1 MLVTS
6 VFQAQNPKEHGQG
19 HKKFSQ
25 KLDFTVSLCP
35 TMNLHLEFCICINV
49 SIKESAFFFFFPQ
62 KIIIKINSDRIARL
76 LIQKLMNSANN
87 CDSSNA
93 RLQIKVCSDVKVY
106 KSYIHSGVAVLYQG
120 LLGFFS
126 MSFLLSYN

>member
-1 MLVTS
+1 MTS

-35 TMNLHLEFCICINV
+35 TMNLHLEFCVCINV

-93 RLQIKVCSDVKVY
+93 GLQVKVCSDVKVY